1 MEKSPTDLSLGEN
14 PQTNKKALV
23 KDRKKESTRLLL
35 SGKEDI
41 HTVILYKCKS
51 HNLLYLVIPT
61 VICLKHIL

>member
-41 HTVILYKCKS
+41 HTVILYK
-51 HNLLYLVIPT
+51 
-61 VICLKHIL
+61 